1 MRRTKAVMLAVTV
14 GMLTCVT
21 ACARV
26 DKPLA
31 SAPQGGTISAISSV
45 ATPIPTTTPT
55 ASPKPT
61 TAPTATP
68 EPTPEPTET
77 PTPAITSVWGDVT
90 PATYGSAYG
99 TITCDDIG
107 LDAPLVW
114 GDDQIILNQRDGVYQ
129 YPSSAQIGYSG
140 CHLLCSH
147 NDSTFS
153 LLEYASV
160 GDKFIVTTDY
170 GEYVYIVDSAQAG
183 TVTDD
188 ASTVIGEDGSVL
200 VDLSDENDRLYMYTC
215 YPFGYYETTSQRYVV
230 RATLKN

>member
-1 MRRTKAVMLAVTV
+1 MVAVTI
-14 GMLTCVT
+14 GMLTYVT
-21 ACARV
+21 ACARA
-26 DKPLA
+26 DNI
-31 SAPQGGTISAISSV
+31 SAPQSGAISAASSV
-45 ATPIPTTTPT
+45 ATPIPTTAPT
-55 ASPKPT
+55 VSPKPT

-90 PATYGSAYG
+90 PATYGLAYG

-114 GDDQIILNQRDGVYQ
+114 GDDQIILNQRGGVYQ

-147 NDSTFS
+147 NDSTLS
-153 LLEYASV
+153 SLEYVSI
-160 GDKFIVTTDY
+160 GDEFVVTTDY
-170 GEYVYIVDSAQAG
+170 GKYVYVVDSAQAG

-215 YPFGYYETTSQRYVV
+215 YPFGYYEATSQRYVV